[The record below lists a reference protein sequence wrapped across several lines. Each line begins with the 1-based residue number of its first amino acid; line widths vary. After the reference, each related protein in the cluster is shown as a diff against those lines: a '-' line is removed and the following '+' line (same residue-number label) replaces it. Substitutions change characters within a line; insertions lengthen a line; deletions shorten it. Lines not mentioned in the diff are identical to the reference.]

1 MSDGSA
7 TLPKY
12 LALNKISEDIT
23 WSSEEMRVIMDNLQK
38 NLHLLEGWKFYA
50 DGFLAREHIGL
61 LTDMK
66 EFTEHN
72 CIAKAGLSE
81 YASVLDYV
89 KEVMEKSFGSSNVLE
104 KLFDLKAEI
113 GDELHLLARCIDLYG
128 LEKYKVY
135 IDAIIYRA
143 LLQCEHSLT
152 TILSFID
159 FLIEKHTEV
168 LDDESA
174 VFRLNLMLD
183 KYVEVDY
190 QKLNLSLSVAY
201 RCMHRIAETLCEKQ
215 LTNEQTVEYWL
226 TNDFVRRF
234 AE

>member
-1 MSDGSA
+1 M
-7 TLPKY
+7 
-12 LALNKISEDIT
+12 
-23 WSSEEMRVIMDNLQK
+23 
-38 NLHLLEGWKFYA
+38 
-50 DGFLAREHIGL
+50 
-61 LTDMK
+61 
-66 EFTEHN
+66 
-72 CIAKAGLSE
+72 
-81 YASVLDYV
+81 
-89 KEVMEKSFGSSNVLE
+89 
-104 KLFDLKAEI
+104 
-113 GDELHLLARCIDLYG
+113 
-128 LEKYKVY
+128 EKYKVY

-174 VFRLNLMLD
+174 VYRLNLMLD

-190 QKLNLSLSVAY
+190 QKLDLSLSVAY
-201 RCMHRIAETLCEKQ
+201 RCMHRIAKTLCEKQ